1 MKLDRTLIDKD
12 GAPSEE
18 EAREFFLKHDYTV
31 HKSSF
36 DPMTASDAE
45 LRLYQKAKAFSGKAG
60 WHKKATLNGKQRLCQ
75 PDWSN
80 GGATSR

>member
-18 EAREFFLKHDYTV
+18 ETRDYFLKHDYTAY
-31 HKSSF
+31 KSSF

-45 LRLYQKAKAFSGKAG
+45 LRLYQKAKEFFKHSSVVFLN
-60 WHKKATLNGKQRLCQ
+60 KKTKDRAI
-75 PDWSN
+75 P
-80 GGATSR
+80 

>member
-1 MKLDRTLIDKD
+1 MRPDRTLIDKD

-36 DPMTASDAE
+36 NPMKASDAE
-45 LRLYQKAKAFSGKAG
+45 LRLYQKAKEFFKHSSVVFLN
-60 WHKKATLNGKQRLCQ
+60 KKTKDRAI
-75 PDWSN
+75 P
-80 GGATSR
+80 